1 MFGPTILRLSRVLP
15 VAVVLSLAA
24 SITPNP
30 SGIGTHLALGLPP
43 CPMFSSLH
51 VPCASCGLTSA
62 VAALTHGDLLRSLA
76 AQPLGLPLVLV
87 AVADALMAL
96 VGLRHSA
103 AHGPTLWTRLA
114 QHRGYVAGV
123 VLLTWAGRLLG
134 VVGH

>member
-1 MFGPTILRLSRVLP
+1 MFRPSILCLLRVLP
-15 VAVVLSLAA
+15 AAVVLSLAA

-30 SGIGTHLALGLPP
+30 SGIGTHVALGLPP
-43 CPMFSSLH
+43 CPVFGSLH

-62 VAALTHGDLLRSLA
+62 VAALAHGDLLRSLA

-87 AVADALMAL
+87 AIADALMAL
-96 VGLRHSA
+96 VGLHHSA
-103 AHGPTLWTRLA
+103 ARGSTLWARLA
-114 QHRGYVAGV
+114 QHRGFVAGV